1 MKTRINNL
9 SGGDLYCGWLP
20 PHGRT
25 LTTDQSLVIEGD
37 LRSILASGGP
47 AGRYSRKTSIT
58 GLNAQIDA
66 GDIEL
71 ITIEGEEESSS
82 DA

>member
-1 MKTRINNL
+1 MKTRINNI

-25 LTTDQSLVIEGD
+25 LTESESLVIEGD
-37 LRSILASGGP
+37 LRTILASGSP
-47 AGRYSRKTSIT
+47 SGRYSRKTQIA
-58 GLNAQIDA
+58 GLNQAIAD

-71 ITIEGEEESSS
+71 ITIEGEEESSNN
-82 DA
+82 A